1 MSIAAFPS
9 AVQIQSWRTT
19 MQKELILRSTW
30 EQMSN
35 IVTET
40 DEVPNAKDM
49 KSVPDSVLLKVTA
62 DFDPGSYQTTIPL
75 MGKLNVKGKFGRQPA
90 EGSEEVPAIK
100 YKAVHYNVE
109 RKAISIEEMSVDGQQ
124 DKAYKIG
131 SKGTPLLTN
140 YMVELTDFNCHRAI
154 VEGAGWALTETEAWS
169 GPSFSTPPQTRK
181 FNPTVMRRGGTAV
194 ATYSTVLAT
203 YEAAIQTYIDGLTT
217 ASNPMNL
224 AGLDALIDE
233 MTYRLLPLKWK
244 NGVKYVLLLSRYQA
258 RELQDTTSSTSWS
271 ALMRA
276 ADPREQKG
284 GNAGDDNRAIS
295 GILGIYRET
304 LLLVNP
310 RAPIWN
316 SAGSANAYVGY
327 VKPWSSSAFYNAAD
341 ATVSR
346 AAKTGAGVGT
356 CEIAI
361 GLGQGAIGVSEI
373 SKASFDEQQKDYN
386 FNKGLCVS
394 RMVGHVRMDF
404 DIASPTTTSI
414 QNQTSLLY
422 FTPTPSVVF

>member
-35 IVTET
+35 IVVET
-40 DEVPNAKDM
+40 DEVPNSKEM
-49 KSVPDSVLLKVTA
+49 NSVPDSVLLKCTSE
-62 DFDPGSYQTTIPL
+62 FDPGSYQLTIPL
-75 MGKLNVKGKFGRQPA
+75 MGKLNAKGKFGRQPA
-90 EGSEEVPAIK
+90 EGSEEVPQIK

-109 RKAISIEEMSVDGQQ
+109 RKAMSVEEMSVDGQQ

-140 YMVELTDFNCHRAI
+140 YMVELTDFNCHRAV
-154 VEGAGWALTETEAWS
+154 VEGAGWGLTETEAWT

-181 FNPTVMRRGGTAV
+181 FNPTVMKRGGTAV
-194 ATYSTVLAT
+194 ATYSTTLAT
-203 YEAAIQTYIDGLTT
+203 YEGNIQTYLDSLTT

-244 NGVKYVLLLSRYQA
+244 GGIKYVLLLSRYQA

-271 ALMRA
+271 ALMRN
-276 ADPREQKG
+276 ADPREGEKE
-284 GNAGDDNRAIS
+284 NRAIS
-295 GILGIYRET
+295 GILGVYRET
-304 LLLVNP
+304 LLIVNP

-316 SAGSANAYVGY
+316 TGGSANTYVGY
-327 VKPWSSSAFYNAAD
+327 IKPWSSGAFYNASD
-341 ATVSR
+341 ATVTR
-346 AAKTGAGVGT
+346 AAKTTTGSGT

-361 GLGQGAIGVSEI
+361 GLGQGAIGVADI
-373 SKASFDEQQKDYN
+373 KKPSFDDQQKDYN

-394 RMVGHVRMDF
+394 RIVGHVRMDF

>member
-19 MQKELILRSTW
+19 MQKELILRSVW

-49 KSVPDSVLLKVTA
+49 NSVPDSVLIKCA
-62 DFDPGSYQTTIPL
+62 GDFDRGSYQLTIPL
-75 MGKLNVKGKFGRQPA
+75 VGKLNTKGRFGRQKA
-90 EGSEEVPAIK
+90 EGSEEVPQIL

-109 RKAISIEEMSVDGQQ
+109 RKAMSTEEMSVDGEQ
-124 DKAYKIG
+124 DKAYRIG
-131 SKGTPLLTN
+131 SKGTPMLTN
-140 YMVELTDFNCHRAI
+140 YMVELTDFNCHRALI
-154 VEGAGWALTETEAWS
+154 EGAGWALTETEAWT

-181 FNPTVMRRGGTAV
+181 FNPTVMKRGGTAV
-194 ATYSTVLAT
+194 ATYDTTLAT
-203 YEAAIQTYIDGLTT
+203 YEAAIQTYLDTLTT

-233 MTYRLLPLKWK
+233 MTYRLLPLNWK
-244 NGVKYVLLLSRYQA
+244 GGVKYVLLLSRYQA
-258 RELQDTTSSTSWS
+258 RELQDSTSSTSWS

-276 ADPREQKG
+276 ADPREGEKE
-284 GNAGDDNRAIS
+284 NRAIS
-295 GILGIYRET
+295 GILGVYRET
-304 LLLVNP
+304 LLIVNP
-310 RAPIWN
+310 RSPVWN
-316 SAGSANAYVGY
+316 TGGSANAHVGY
-327 VKPWSSSAFYNAAD
+327 VKPWSSGAFYNAAD
-341 ATVSR
+341 ATVTR
-346 AAKTGAGVGT
+346 AAKTTTGSGT

-373 SKASFDEQQKDYN
+373 QKASFDENEEDYN
-386 FNKGLCVS
+386 FTKGLCVR

-404 DIASPTTTSI
+404 DIASPTSTSI
-414 QNQTSLLY
+414 KNQTSLLY